1 MTRQGEIEGA
11 IRQLVEEKLPGLGE
25 ALLIQEKEAAWKAAG
40 WRTQLVTRKFLLA
53 LEGQE
58 EQLEGLFACG
68 YLRVGDRALGIEAG
82 REAEGI
88 TLQLKYLDNRGPE
101 ETLPLMEKLI
111 LNSHEG

>member
-1 MTRQGEIEGA
+1 MKGRFDSWW
-11 IRQLVEEKLPGLGE
+11 RRSCR
-25 ALLIQEKEAAWKAAG
+25 G
-40 WRTQLVTRKFLLA
+40 W
-53 LEGQE
+53 GQE

-111 LNSHEG
+111 LNSQEG